1 MEYKEKCRVRWLLER
16 VWVWYF
22 LCNRTLKLPSS
33 INEPSCIRL
42 QDSGENGAKKK
53 RLILNHDWLVNIFY
67 CISYMHYH
75 FNVWFFSLQTDAFLT
90 VYVWCCGLVTVTG
103 IFLITMQ
110 SGLVLLD
117 ASRRDFCH
125 IANDL
130 IMWKQWIP
138 SPLQSTAK
146 FNFPVS

>member
-16 VWVWYF
+16 VLVWYF

-42 QDSGENGAKKK
+42 QDSGGNGAKKK